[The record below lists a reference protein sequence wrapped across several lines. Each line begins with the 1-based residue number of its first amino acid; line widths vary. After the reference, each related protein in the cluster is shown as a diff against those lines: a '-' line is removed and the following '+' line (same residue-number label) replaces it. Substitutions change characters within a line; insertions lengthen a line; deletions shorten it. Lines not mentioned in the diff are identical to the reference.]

1 MRLASLKRKAPGGE
15 PDDPAADGE
24 EACLALA
31 IRALLLPPPEHL
43 DCLIDLAVEAGVFTG
58 MQAHALMQALQVRLP
73 ARPLRPLSP

>member
-15 PDDPAADGE
+15 PPAANGE
-24 EACLALA
+24 DEACLALA

-58 MQAHALMQALQVRLP
+58 MQAHALTQALQVRLP
-73 ARPLRPLSP
+73 ARPLRPLSPS